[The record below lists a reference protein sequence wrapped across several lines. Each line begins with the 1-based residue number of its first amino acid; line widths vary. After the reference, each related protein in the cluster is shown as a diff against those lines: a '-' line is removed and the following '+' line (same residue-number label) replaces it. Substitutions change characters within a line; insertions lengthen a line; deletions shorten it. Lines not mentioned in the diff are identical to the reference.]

1 MNSIVRELHLNKPVI
16 KTKGKGSMDS
26 IHGQQLADPCST
38 LHMQSPVISYNIL
51 YYFRSYIQ
59 FFDTLEMQVV

>member
-1 MNSIVRELHLNKPVI
+1 MVSELHLNKPVI

-26 IHGQQLADPCST
+26 IRGQQLADPCSA
-38 LHMQSPVISYNIL
+38 LHMQSPGISNNIL
-51 YYFRSYIQ
+51 YYCHSYIK

>member
-1 MNSIVRELHLNKPVI
+1 MVCELHFNKPVI

-38 LHMQSPVISYNIL
+38 LHMQSPGISYNIL
-51 YYFRSYIQ
+51 YYFHSYVK